1 MCASPVQSHKPGFT
15 RKSCF
20 RYIERLRKRDQNT
33 HHALQFSRSHS
44 RHRRVRSDRCHPAPG
59 GQGKRACRKLR
70 RRKLVTR
77 CIHRY
82 PPGWQ
87 SPHEGN
93 LVVRGYFPRAV
104 IRSAGDVH
112 SHAGPE
118 VGARGYLRQSATGI
132 RSCHYI
138 AIDSSS
144 RGASSGCPEYCEPDD
159 DSASVSCARNYHSPC
174 NEAVAES

>member
-1 MCASPVQSHKPGFT
+1 MGFT

-20 RYIERLRKRDQNT
+20 RYIERLRQRDQKT
-33 HHALQFSRSHS
+33 HHALQLSRSHS
-44 RHRRVRSDRCHPAPG
+44 RHRRVRSDRCHPASG

-70 RRKLVTR
+70 RRKLFTR
-77 CIHRY
+77 CVHRH
-82 PPGWQ
+82 PSGWQ

-112 SHAGPE
+112 SHAGSE
-118 VGARGYLRQSATGI
+118 VGARGYLRQSATSI
-132 RSCHYI
+132 RSCHFV
-138 AIDSSS
+138 AVDSSS
-144 RGASSGCPEYCEPDD
+144 RGTSSGCPRYCEPDD
-159 DSASVSCARNYHSPC
+159 DSTSLSGTGNDYASR